1 MPGVFLGHGMAGT
14 GTVAGGLHKLGKM
27 LLEILLEQFHGLSKV
42 TNKNLYKCS
51 RTCGVNRLVVR
62 GVFISNLMPG
72 LPPRGGVYNTLKVGF
87 N

>member
-62 GVFISNLMPG
+62 GGGGGGGIYIQPHAWAPTQRRG
-72 LPPRGGVYNTLKVGF
+72 L
-87 N
+87 